1 MNDFPDSR
9 FRDFQ
14 RPPSEPILN
23 LPKPVSNALIAL
35 IGVHIITILLPGQL
49 YNWVLLVFSV
59 IPGRVTLLFLNDFSL
74 GGALQ
79 AGIGLIGY
87 QFLHSGWMHLLMNC
101 AWLAVFG
108 TAVAYRFGASPA
120 ARTRF
125 YVFALICGVA
135 GALTHI
141 LIYSSSF
148 VPLVGASAAIAGLM
162 GAALRIMFVS
172 PMAYWRD
179 GQPLADIGDKR
190 VLIFAGVYILLN
202 LLTGVFG
209 FGDVMGAGQIAWQ
222 AHLGGFF
229 TGLFLIQSFSRG

>member
-23 LPKPVSNALIAL
+23 LPKPVSNALIVL
-35 IGVHIITILLPGQL
+35 IGVHIITLLLPPGL

-59 IPGRVTLLFLNDFSL
+59 IPGRVTLLFFNNFTLDGAIFS
-74 GGALQ
+74 A
-79 AGIGLIGY
+79 IGLIGY

-101 AWLAVFG
+101 AWLAIFG
-108 TAVAYRFGASPA
+108 TAVAYRFGASAA

-125 YVFALICGVA
+125 YLFALICGVA

-162 GAALRIMFVS
+162 GAALRIMFVN
-172 PMAYWRD
+172 PLAQWRD

-190 VLIFAGVYILLN
+190 VVIFAGVYILLN
-202 LLTGVFG
+202 VLTGVFG
-209 FGDVMGAGQIAWQ
+209 FGDVMGGGQIAWQ

-229 TGLFLIQSFSRG
+229 MGLVLIRPFSRF